1 KRILLSPLKQLYGN
15 KGFALLQFSA
25 KKSFI
30 RKQIM
35 DDFGLNEMEMNMSF
49 TDLLNRPQMNNIFEE
64 DIGLNVADET
74 IVLHE

>member
-1 KRILLSPLKQLYGN
+1 
-15 KGFALLQFSA
+15 
-25 KKSFI
+25 
-30 RKQIM
+30 M
-35 DDFGLNEMEMNMSF
+35 DDFDLNEMEMNMSF